1 MVEVY
6 CGDCRD
12 LVPGLGLFD
21 FIFADPP
28 FNIGQ
33 SYVGSCHFAG
43 RMELRLWKLGLVE
56 VEGVG
61 FRASGRHL
69 SMTLSFATPKNRF
82 SKLLLSADGRE
93 LSFRGEDG
101 VAVVEVGVC

>member
-1 MVEVY
+1 MRLGVDVCEYLGVSRGDFVEVM
-6 CGDCRD
+6 
-12 LVPGLGLFD
+12 FD
-21 FIFADPP
+21 VGRGV
-28 FNIGQ
+28 IGFRR
-33 SYVGSCHFAG
+33 S
-43 RMELRLWKLGLVE
+43 E

-82 SKLLLSADGRE
+82 SKLLLSVDGRE
-93 LSFRGEDG
+93 LPFRGEDG